1 MSDAGF
7 SYTCLVRLI
16 SKIHNNIIMCNFINF
31 PLLFGVTVWGSCN
44 KNNIK
49 LIYVKI
55 NKLGIILQKFQIDYF
70 IILYGN

>member
-1 MSDAGF
+1 MSDSGF

-31 PLLFGVTVWGSCN
+31 PLLFGVHAI
-44 KNNIK
+44 KINIK

-70 IILYGN
+70 ILLYGN

>member
-1 MSDAGF
+1 
-7 SYTCLVRLI
+7 
-16 SKIHNNIIMCNFINF
+16 MCNFINF
-31 PLLFGVTVWGSCN
+31 SLLFGVTVWGSCN

-55 NKLGIILQKFQIDYF
+55 NKLAIILQKFQIDYF